1 MNDVMFHNGDLS
13 IDLERI
19 MNIEEPT
26 IRVAETDDDNDS
38 YPYILDVADSSYFYA
53 NKEDGISD
61 SMKLAVLLLSKQD
74 RVEYSVETI
83 IKTSANLSIE
93 IDKGTISID
102 RSSYIFKMISY
113 HLSNI
118 CNEILNQNDDKAESS
133 GTTHIRQS
141 LEHQHLM
148 GSFEAILERL
158 DILAIELYN
167 AISKEVLEGYEE
179 MLYDYVYSEFIL
191 SYE

>member
-38 YPYILDVADSSYFYA
+38 YPYILDVADSCYFYA

-61 SMKLAVLLLSKQD
+61 SMKIAVLLLSKQD
-74 RVEYSVETI
+74 RVEYSVGTI

-113 HLSNI
+113 HLSSI
-118 CNEILNQNDDKAESS
+118 CNEILNQDDDIAESS
-133 GTTHIRQS
+133 GTIHIKQE
-141 LEHQHLM
+141 LEHQYLM

>member
-19 MNIEEPT
+19 MNIEKPT
-26 IRVAETDDDNDS
+26 IRVTEPDDDNDS
-38 YPYILDVADSSYFYA
+38 YPYILDVADSCYFYA

-74 RVEYSVETI
+74 QVEYSVETI

-113 HLSNI
+113 HLSSI
-118 CNEILNQNDDKAESS
+118 CNEILNQDDDIAESS
-133 GTTHIRQS
+133 GTIHIKQE

>member
-1 MNDVMFHNGDLS
+1 MYDVLFHNGDL
-13 IDLERI
+13 DR
-19 MNIEEPT
+19 
-26 IRVAETDDDNDS
+26 RS
-38 YPYILDVADSSYFYA
+38 YL
-53 NKEDGISD
+53 
-61 SMKLAVLLLSKQD
+61 
-74 RVEYSVETI
+74 
-83 IKTSANLSIE
+83 
-93 IDKGTISID
+93 
-102 RSSYIFKMISY
+102 FKMISY

-118 CNEILNQNDDKAESS
+118 CNEILNQDDDKAESS
-133 GTTHIRQS
+133 GTIHIKQS

>member
-19 MNIEEPT
+19 MNIEKPT
-26 IRVAETDDDNDS
+26 IRVTEPDDDNDS
-38 YPYILDVADSSYFYA
+38 YPYILDVADSCYFYA

-113 HLSNI
+113 HLSSI
-118 CNEILNQNDDKAESS
+118 CNEILNQDDDIAESS
-133 GTTHIRQS
+133 GTIHIKQE